1 MYDIIYVALVA
12 IGTRE
17 AFLRLFDD
25 PHNARR
31 FAHNINSEVYV
42 ENKRAFEFILR
53 RLWNYCYFTDPVNP
67 SAKIIDVMYKET
79 HGIINILMILWAYI
93 QMQYMLKPTEI
104 TADFKKTCS
113 NRSMDLLK
121 LSVDRYDYQ
130 KESIS
135 MKKAVNQMIAAIS
148 ERSYAGSDTGEIV
161 DVARMQAY
169 VEEKILEIYSEVSKK
184 AIFNSFT
191 RALKLS
197 GGTFASDSAAVRETF
212 MVTNSMQKIHMV
224 TSQNNNHSLIEQIN
238 SEEVIFK

>member
-1 MYDIIYVALVA
+1 
-12 IGTRE
+12 
-17 AFLRLFDD
+17 
-25 PHNARR
+25 
-31 FAHNINSEVYV
+31 
-42 ENKRAFEFILR
+42 
-53 RLWNYCYFTDPVNP
+53 
-67 SAKIIDVMYKET
+67 
-79 HGIINILMILWAYI
+79 MILWAYI
-93 QMQYMLKPTEI
+93 QTQYMLKPTEI
-104 TADFKKTCS
+104 TANFIKTCS

-224 TSQNNNHSLIEQIN
+224 TSQDNNHSLIEQIN